1 MTKLKQAET
10 ELTEHDIY
18 QDSVNEDNNEAI
30 EVFETRWRY
39 AVFPAMIAF
48 IILASFG
55 FYLIYGMLQHM
66 QSMSKDIHRMTSL
79 MEVTVPIIS
88 HDISELNKTISSSM
102 PRIQSSVSDMTK
114 STQSMNTSITGLNET
129 ISTSMPSIQSNVSDM
144 SKSTQSMATDISKL
158 NKTISVSMPSIQSNV
173 SDMTK
178 STQSMAT
185 STRHLDRS
193 TYELN
198 RSISRPMDFMNN
210 MIPFNVDPPPRLRYR
225 Q

>member
-1 MTKLKQAET
+1 MTKLKQAEA

-18 QDSVNEDNNEAI
+18 QDSVNDDNNEAI

-55 FYLIYGMLQHM
+55 FYLIYGILQHM
-66 QSMSKDIHRMTSL
+66 QSISKDIHRMTSL
-79 MEVTVPIIS
+79 MEATVPVIS
-88 HDISELNKTISSSM
+88 HDISELNKTMITSM
-102 PRIQSSVSDMTK
+102 PSIKSSVSDMSK
-114 STQSMNTSITGLNET
+114 STQSMTTSITGLNET
-129 ISTSMPSIQSNVSDM
+129 ISTSMPSLQSNVSDM
-144 SKSTQSMATDISKL
+144 SKSTQSMATDITEL
-158 NKTISVSMPSIQSNV
+158 NKTITVSVPSIQSDV

-178 STQSMAT
+178 STQSMAIST
-185 STRHLDRS
+185 SHLDRS

-210 MIPFNVDPPPRLRYR
+210 MMPFNVDPPPRLRYR